1 MKFKGHKRALNME
14 YYSPHTFRHLANYL
28 TKKACKSIEE
38 FQAVSQNFGHQHMGT
53 TFSNYGKIP
62 AYQVKDVILG
72 LDFSGKKKKINS
84 DKLQKLLDMI
94 ED

>member
-1 MKFKGHKRALNME
+1 ME